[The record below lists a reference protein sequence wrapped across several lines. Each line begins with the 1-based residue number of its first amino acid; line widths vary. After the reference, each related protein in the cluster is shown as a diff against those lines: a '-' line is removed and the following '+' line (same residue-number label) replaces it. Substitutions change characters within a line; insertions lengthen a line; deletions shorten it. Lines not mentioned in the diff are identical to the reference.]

1 LTVSSEPLVAVNLEK
16 GFHQQLGPDLIMVC
30 GPREDWHTFVAA
42 WHAVIDFYETLFA
55 HESQL
60 DPVLAGGGNS
70 WDTVFLRIDSL
81 PNGF

>member
-1 LTVSSEPLVAVNLEK
+1 
-16 GFHQQLGPDLIMVC
+16 MVC
-30 GPREDWHTFVAA
+30 GPRKDWHTFVAA

-70 WDTVFLRIDSL
+70 WDTVFLRIDPL